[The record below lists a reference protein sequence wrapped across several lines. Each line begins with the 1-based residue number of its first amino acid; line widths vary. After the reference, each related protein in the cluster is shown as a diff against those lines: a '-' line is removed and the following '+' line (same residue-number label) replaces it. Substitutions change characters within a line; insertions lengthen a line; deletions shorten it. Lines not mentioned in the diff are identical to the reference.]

1 MNASLVLIKADGT
14 QKEVPLR
21 AGKVVVGRDTDA
33 GLRIPVAG
41 VSRQHAEF
49 EVKGSDV
56 ILRDLGSRNGTFV
69 NAEKITERAL
79 KAGDAVTFD
88 EFVFIVRIDGK
99 PAAIDASMRAK
110 GLPKADPLEDSDFGL
125 RSPTPKPVGKPAAKP
140 AAGSGSPVPA
150 GKKPASDPGDSSM
163 DGFNFDD
170 LLDDEKDMP
179 KL

>member
-14 QKEVPLR
+14 QKDIPLR
-21 AGKVVVGRDTDA
+21 AGKAVVGRDTDA
-33 GLRIPVAG
+33 GIRIPVAG
-41 VSRQHAEF
+41 ISRRHAEF
-49 EVKGSDV
+49 EVGSTDV

-88 EFVFIVRIDGK
+88 DLVFIVRIDGK

-110 GLPKADPLEDSDFGL
+110 GLPKSDPLEDSDFGL
-125 RSPTPKPVGKPAAKP
+125 RSPTPKPAAKPSAKP

-150 GKKPASDPGDSSM
+150 ARKPASDPGDSSM
-163 DGFNFDD
+163 GGFDFDD